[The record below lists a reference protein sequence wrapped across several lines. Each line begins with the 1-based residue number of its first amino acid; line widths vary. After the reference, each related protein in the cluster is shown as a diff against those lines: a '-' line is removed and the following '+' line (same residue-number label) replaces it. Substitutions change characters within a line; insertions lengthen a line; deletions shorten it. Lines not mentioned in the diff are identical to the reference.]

1 MSYIWQ
7 SLIALLAVLL
17 PAAGVFAQGTLSDYQ
32 RAERF
37 MAKNLKDLVFSLQ
50 VRARWIDETNR
61 FWYVNKIPQGK
72 EFILVDPESN
82 TKERAFDHMK
92 LAENLS
98 AAASQQYSPDELPFD
113 SIEFVNG
120 GKSIQFKIKE
130 QRYECDLETYKCKK
144 LEGQEPA
151 EGPKVPFGVR
161 SPDGK
166 WIAYVE
172 DYNLFVL
179 AVEPNERRQLTFD
192 GQRHYDYATA
202 VPSPSKMIE
211 QGSMEVKQ
219 KAGVQFSPD
228 SKKLLTY
235 RIDQRKAGRFHI
247 IQSSPKD
254 TLRPKHYEYAYPLP
268 GEDDLPT
275 AQRIIFDLQT
285 GKRIDVSIDPEPL
298 LYYGSPD
305 EVTWSKDSKRFF
317 YIRMDRG
324 YQRAR
329 LMAVDARTG
338 ASLVLVEEKVETMI
352 DPHMLY
358 WRLVNEGDEVIF
370 SSERDGF
377 CHLYLYDGTTWQQKN
392 QITRGKWVVRGIEY
406 VDEKNRKVYFTA
418 GGREDGRDPYLRHL
432 YSINFDGTE
441 LKLLTP
447 EDAEHDVN
455 FSPSG
460 EYFVDVYSR
469 IDKPP
474 VSVLRKSETG
484 EVVRRLEEAQVAA
497 LLETGIKL
505 PEAFVAKGRDGKTD
519 IYGVVYRPSNLD
531 ESKKYPVIENIYSG
545 PHGFYTPKTFQ
556 AWRNSAQ
563 PLAELGFIVV
573 IVDGMGTAKRS
584 RAFHEVSYKNL
595 GDGGFPDRIA
605 WMKALA
611 GKYPYVDISRV
622 GVYGHS
628 AGGYDAAHA
637 LLTHPEFYKVG
648 VSSAGNHDHRMDKAW
663 WVELWMGYPVEG
675 HYVEQ
680 SNVTLAKNLEG
691 RLLLVHGEVD
701 DNVNPASTLQ
711 LVDALIKADKYFD
724 MLIMPNCSHGLGGD
738 YFTLKRWNY
747 FVEHLLAVKPPADFR
762 IGKEEEEEEEEN
774 ISD

>member
-1 MSYIWQ
+1 MSYIWR

-17 PAAGVFAQGTLSDYQ
+17 PAAGVFAQGTLADYQ

-37 MAKNLKDLVFSLQ
+37 LAKNLKDLVFSLQ
-50 VRARWIDETNR
+50 VRARWMDETNR

-82 TKERAFDHMK
+82 TKERAFDHME

-98 AAASQQYSPDELPFD
+98 AVVSEQYSPDELPFD
-113 SIEFVNG
+113 RIEFVDG
-120 GKSIQFKIKE
+120 GKSIQFEVEE

-144 LEGQEPA
+144 LEVQEPA
-151 EGPKVPFGVR
+151 DRPKVPFGVR

-179 AVEPNERRQLTFD
+179 AVEPNEITQITFD
-192 GQRHYDYATA
+192 GEKHYDYATG

-211 QGSMEVKQ
+211 QGTMDVRQ
-219 KAGVQFSPD
+219 MAGVQFSPD

-247 IQSSPKD
+247 VQSSPKD
-254 TLRPKHYEYAYPLP
+254 GLRPRHYEYAYPLP
-268 GEDDLPT
+268 GEVDLSK
-275 AQRIIFDLQT
+275 AKRIIFDLET

-298 LYYGSPD
+298 LYYGAPE
-305 EVTWSKDSKRFF
+305 EVTWSKDGRRF
-317 YIRMDRG
+317 YYVKMDRG
-324 YQRAR
+324 YKRAR
-329 LMAVDARTG
+329 LLSVDVQAG
-338 ASLVLVEEKVETMI
+338 AALALVEEKVETMI
-352 DPHMLY
+352 DPHMVY

-432 YSINFDGTE
+432 YSINFDGSE

-474 VSVLRKSETG
+474 VSVLRRSDTG
-484 EVVRRLEEAQVAA
+484 EVVRRLEEAQVVL

-519 IYGVVYRPSNLD
+519 IYGVVYRPSNLG

-545 PHGFYTPKTFQ
+545 PHGFYTPKTFR
-556 AWRNSAQ
+556 AYRNSAQ

-595 GDGGFPDRIA
+595 GDGGFADRIV

-611 GKYPYVDISRV
+611 EKYPYVDIRRV

-663 WVELWMGYPVEG
+663 WVELWMGYPVEE
-675 HYVEQ
+675 HYLEQ

-701 DNVNPASTLQ
+701 DNVNPAATLQ
-711 LVDALIKADKYFD
+711 LANALIKADKYFD
-724 MLIMPNCSHGLGGD
+724 MLIMPNRSHGLGGD

-747 FVEHLLAVKPPADFR
+747 FVEHLLGVEPPADFR
-762 IGKEEEEEEEEN
+762 IGKEEKEKEEN
-774 ISD
+774 GLE

>member
-1 MSYIWQ
+1 MSHISQ
-7 SLIALLAVLL
+7 ASVVLLVALLPVTS
-17 PAAGVFAQGTLSDYQ
+17 VFAQGTLADYQ

-37 MAKNLKDLVFSLQ
+37 LAKNLNDLVFSWQ
-50 VRARWIDETNR
+50 VKPNWLDDTNR

-72 EFILVDPESN
+72 EFLLIDPQNN
-82 TKERAFDHMK
+82 TKEHAFDHIK

-98 AAASQQYSPDELPFD
+98 AAESRQYSPDNLPFGR
-113 SIEFVNG
+113 IKFVNE
-120 GKSIQFKIKE
+120 GKSIQFKVRQ

-144 LEGQEPA
+144 LEEETKPTEP
-151 EGPKVPFGVR
+151 KIPFSMR

-166 WIAYVE
+166 WIAFVK

-179 AVEPNERRQLTFD
+179 AVEPNEKTQLTFD
-192 GQRHYDYATA
+192 GQRHYDYAA
-202 VPSPSKMIE
+202 PVPSPSRMIA
-211 QGSMEVKQ
+211 QGTMDVKQ
-219 KAGVQFSPD
+219 RAGVQFSPD

-247 IQSSPKD
+247 VQSSPKNS
-254 TLRPKHYEYAYPLP
+254 LRPKHYEYAYPLP
-268 GEDDLPT
+268 GEEDLPK
-275 AQRIIFDLQT
+275 AKRIIFDLET
-285 GKRIDVSIDPEPL
+285 GKRINVSIEPKPL
-298 LYYGSPD
+298 LYYGSP
-305 EVTWSKDSKRFF
+305 ENVKWSKDSRRFF
-317 YIRMDRG
+317 YVKMDRG

-329 LMAVDARTG
+329 LIAVDAQTG
-338 ASLVLVEEKVETMI
+338 AALALAEEKVETMI

-358 WRLVNEGDEVIF
+358 WRLVNDADEVIF

-392 QITRGKWVVRGIEY
+392 QITKGPWVVRGIEHI
-406 VDEKNRKVYFTA
+406 DEKNRKVYFTA
-418 GGREDGRDPYLRHL
+418 GGRQENRDPYLRHL
-432 YSINFDGTE
+432 YSVNFDGTD

-447 EDAEHDVN
+447 EDAEHNVT

-469 IDKPP
+469 VDLPP
-474 VSVLRKSETG
+474 VSVLRKSDTG
-484 EVVRRLEEAQVAA
+484 ELIRRLEETQIAP

-505 PEAFVAKGRDGKTD
+505 PEAFVARGRDGKTD
-519 IYGVVYRPSNLD
+519 IYGIVYRPSNLD
-531 ESKKYPVIENIYSG
+531 ESKKYPVIEHIYSG
-545 PHGFYTPKTFQ
+545 PHGFNTPKTFW
-556 AWRNSAQ
+556 AYRNSAQ

-573 IVDGMGTAKRS
+573 ILDGMGTAKRS

-611 GKYPYVDISRV
+611 QKYPYVDISRV

-663 WVELWMGYPVEG
+663 WVELWMGYPLED
-675 HYVEQ
+675 HYIEQ

-691 RLLLVHGEVD
+691 KLLLVHGEVD

-724 MLIMPNCSHGLGGD
+724 MLIMPNRSHGLGGD

-747 FVEHLLAVKPPADFR
+747 FVRHLLDLKPHADFR
-762 IGKEEEEEEEEN
+762 IEKKEKEE
-774 ISD
+774 

>member
-1 MSYIWQ
+1 MSYILQ
-7 SLIALLAVLL
+7 APIVLLAFLL
-17 PAAGVFAQGTLSDYQ
+17 PTAGVFAQGTLADYQ

-37 MAKNLKDLVFSLQ
+37 LAKNLNDLVFSRQ
-50 VRARWIDETNR
+50 VRPNWLDGKNR

-72 EFILVDPESN
+72 EFILVDAQNN
-82 TKERAFDHMK
+82 TKSRAFDHIK

-98 AAASQQYSPDELPFD
+98 AVASEQYSPDELPFD
-113 SIEFVNG
+113 RFKFVNE
-120 GKSIQFKIKE
+120 GKSIQFKVKN
-130 QRYECDLETYKCKK
+130 QRYECNLESYKCKK
-144 LEGQEPA
+144 LEAETEPA
-151 EGPKVPFGVR
+151 ESKIPYGAR

-166 WIAYVE
+166 WIAFVE

-179 AVEPNERRQLTFD
+179 AVEPNETRQLTFD
-192 GQRHYDYATA
+192 GQKHYDYATPVA
-202 VPSPSKMIE
+202 SPSKMIE
-211 QGSMEVKQ
+211 QGRMDVRQ

-247 IQSSPKD
+247 VQSSPKNG
-254 TLRPKHYEYAYPLP
+254 LRPKHYEYAYPLP
-268 GEDDLPT
+268 GEEDLPK
-275 AQRIIFDLQT
+275 AKRIIFDLET
-285 GKRIDVSIDPEPL
+285 GKRIDVSLDLEPL
-298 LYYGSPD
+298 LYYGSP
-305 EVTWSKDSKRFF
+305 EGVKWSKDSTRFYF
-317 YIRMDRG
+317 VKMDRG
-324 YQRAR
+324 YKRAR
-329 LMAVDARTG
+329 LMSVDAETG
-338 ASLVLVEEKVETMI
+338 GALALVEEKVETMI

-358 WRLVNEGDEVIF
+358 WRLVNEGNEIIF

-377 CHLYLYDGTTWQQKN
+377 CHLYLYDGTTWQEKN
-392 QITRGKWVVRGIEY
+392 QITKGSWVVRGIEH

-418 GGREDGRDPYLRHL
+418 GGRQENRDPYLRHL
-432 YSINFDGTE
+432 YSVNFRGTE

-469 IDKPP
+469 VDKPP
-474 VSVLRKSETG
+474 VSVLRRSDTG
-484 EVVRRLEEAQVAA
+484 ELIRRLEEAQVGP

-531 ESKKYPVIENIYSG
+531 ESKKYPVIEHIYSG
-545 PHGFYTPKTFQ
+545 PHGFYTPKAFR
-556 AWRNSAQ
+556 AYRNSAQ
-563 PLAELGFIVV
+563 PIAELGFIVV

-595 GDGGFPDRIA
+595 GDGGFADRIA

-611 GKYPYVDISRV
+611 EKYPYVDISRV

-663 WVELWMGYPVEG
+663 WVELWMGYPVEE
-675 HYVEQ
+675 HYIEQ

-691 RLLLVHGEVD
+691 KLLLVHGEVD
-701 DNVNPASTLQ
+701 DNVNPAATLQ

-724 MLIMPNCSHGLGGD
+724 MLIMPNRSHGLGGD

-747 FVEHLLAVKPPADFR
+747 FVEHLLGVEPPADFR
-762 IGKEEEEEEEEN
+762 IGKEEKEEKASE
-774 ISD
+774 